1 MDLQKWPL
9 EGGSE
14 KTWNFID
21 AEFVENM
28 LNIEACKT
36 LIFATRHERKS
47 IFTRFKGPEN
57 LPKTKKYDAKL
68 MLKKVGKIDAKM
80 APKMKENASKNRSG
94 VAIGLQILDF
104 GGFWSYAKI

>member
-1 MDLQKWPL
+1 MQ
-9 EGGSE
+9 
-14 KTWNFID
+14 ND
-21 AEFVENM
+21 AEFVEIV

-80 APKMKENASKNRSG
+80 TPKMTSKSRLWRSG
-94 VAIGLQILDF
+94 GSF
-104 GGFWSYAKI
+104 GRFLEALNF

>member
-1 MDLQKWPL
+1 MMEQLC
-9 EGGSE
+9 
-14 KTWNFID
+14 TID
-21 AEFVENM
+21 AEIVDMM

-94 VAIGLQILDF
+94 VAIGLQFLDF